1 MKKKILVTLVCTCLA
16 VSVCACGK
24 QKDGGDINTT
34 SVGANSVAEEPALEV
49 DEKPTTEA
57 VEETTTETVEETS
70 EVESTEVADNNG
82 VSPYE
87 YTEQDGIL
95 ILNDVFLRDKSDEY
109 GVYSTSSEDAKAFL
123 NEDGSFNYHALGATG
138 EVGNY
143 DYSGRF
149 AYPELKASNLIQNI
163 KLNYRSDSKI
173 QYSFT
178 DDGEYQGIVTIYLG
192 NDNYV
197 FCYNKD
203 AHVDGIT
210 DFERLGDYTVSNGST
225 VEVMIKDD
233 SKRDGYNYT
242 IYRYPLGA
250 FTVEIQRICN
260 DETFTDAD
268 FKSIIDNIVLK

>member
-1 MKKKILVTLVCTCLA
+1 MKKKLLVTLVCTCLA

-34 SVGANSVAEEPALEV
+34 SVGANSVEEPALEV
-49 DEKPTTEA
+49 DEKPTTEV
-57 VEETTTETVEETS
+57 VEETTTETVEET
-70 EVESTEVADNNG
+70 TEVKEVNSTGESNESD
-82 VSPYE
+82 PYA

-95 ILNDVFLRDKSDEY
+95 VLNEVILRDKSDEY

-123 NEDGSFNYHALGATG
+123 NEDGSFNYHALGVTG

-163 KLNYRSDSKI
+163 KLSYRSDSKI

-192 NDNYV
+192 NDNYA
-197 FCYNKD
+197 FCYNKE

-210 DFERLGDYTVSNGST
+210 DFERLGDYTVSDGSI

-250 FTVEIQRICN
+250 FTVEIQRISN

-268 FKSIIDNIVLK
+268 FQSIIDNIVLK